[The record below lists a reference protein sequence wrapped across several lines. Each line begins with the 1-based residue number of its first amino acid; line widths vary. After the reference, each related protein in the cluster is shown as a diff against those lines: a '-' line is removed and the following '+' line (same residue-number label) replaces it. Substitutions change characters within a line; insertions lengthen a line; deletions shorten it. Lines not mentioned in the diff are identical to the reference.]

1 MDNSLTPLGLPTI
14 TRLEVIDGHGRSY
27 VNWNVIDIDIS
38 VQDDARTLKLFVKDK
53 EYDGAR

>member
-1 MDNSLTPLGLPTI
+1 MNETLAIIDLPTI

-38 VQDDARTLKLFVKDK
+38 VQDDDRTLKLFVKDK
-53 EYDGAR
+53 EYDRI